1 MNRLSTIRTKQEFLQ
16 QLRTKI
22 RNQEISEKE
31 VISLLGEKKTNSL
44 KQTNKCRFCG
54 QSLILQESKE
64 SKKANHQ
71 TTWDKEFAKLPKQEQ
86 KEIREMEKVMN
97 AFDKAR
103 IKH

>member
-1 MNRLSTIRTKQEFLQ
+1 MNRLSMIRTNQEFLQ

-44 KQTNKCRFCG
+44 KQTNKCRTCG
-54 QSLILQESKE
+54 RILIPQEPKTN
-64 SKKANHQ
+64 KKTNRQ
-71 TTWDKEFAKLPKQEQ
+71 TTWNQEFAKLPKSEQ
-86 KEIREMEKVMN
+86 KRIKEFDKITQ